1 MFFNALFAYLLS
13 HLKVTSVIKNR
24 HVEEEDGEE
33 GAQMPFQ
40 HALSAVSGEDLL
52 AGNAG
57 KLVRLCHK
65 PAGRDLGGW
74 QAFRRVAVDIW
85 CRE

>member
-1 MFFNALFAYLLS
+1 
-13 HLKVTSVIKNR
+13 
-24 HVEEEDGEE
+24 
-33 GAQMPFQ
+33 MPFR

-52 AGNAG
+52 AGSAG

-65 PAGRDLGGW
+65 AAGRELGGW
-74 QAFRRVAVDIW
+74 QAFQHVLVDIW